1 MRYAFRFKTLH
12 IPLLTLCMLAS
23 TAQAQQFI
31 PASAAGE
38 FEIAADPRTTINRDA
53 EPRQHADID
62 RAPAESFAQV
72 YEQSYRA
79 VRMNDLA
86 APLIDGAQRKSK
98 SGFLAVMYSLVLP
111 GMGELYAGRFDR
123 GKYPL
128 ITEAGLWLGLIG
140 VNSYGNWVED
150 DARTFAIQHAG
161 IDPAGKDDKF
171 FVNIENYVNL
181 ADYNNQ
187 RLIER
192 RLDEIYPDEEAWRW
206 SWDSKTNRL
215 DYKDQRIF
223 ADELHNA
230 VTFFVLGMV
239 ANRIWSAIQAG
250 VAVNRHNNSLAE
262 RLFSMPS
269 MHARLTAFNGR
280 TDGMQF
286 VFQW

>member
-1 MRYAFRFKTLH
+1 MRYAFRFKTL
-12 IPLLTLCMLAS
+12 PFTLLAFCLSAATALAQLPTPPS
-23 TAQAQQFI
+23 TAVPGVGNAAIDHASDLKSDPQA
-31 PASAAGE
+31 
-38 FEIAADPRTTINRDA
+38 
-53 EPRQHADID
+53 
-62 RAPAESFAQV
+62 SFSQV
-72 YEQSYRA
+72 YERTYARSSGS
-79 VRMNDLA
+79 DLSI
-86 APLIDGAQRKSK
+86 PLVNETTMESK

-150 DARTFAIQHAG
+150 DARTYAIQHAG

-171 FVNIENYVNL
+171 FVNIENYVDL

-192 RLDEIYPDEEAWRW
+192 RLDEVYPDEETWRW
-206 SWDSKTNRL
+206 SWDSEAHRL

-250 VAVNRHNNSLAE
+250 VAVRQHNASLAQ
-262 RLFSMPS
+262 RLLGMPS
-269 MHARLTAFNGR
+269 MHARLTAVNGR

>member
-1 MRYAFRFKTLH
+1 MRYAFRFTMLPH
-12 IPLLTLCMLAS
+12 PLLALCLLAS
-23 TAQAQQFI
+23 AVHAQQSA
-31 PASAAGE
+31 PSSSTGPETRASFTE
-38 FEIAADPRTTINRDA
+38 
-53 EPRQHADID
+53 
-62 RAPAESFAQV
+62 V

-79 VRMNDLA
+79 VSTHETGVRSLSLPLA
-86 APLIDGAQRKSK
+86 DEVTQGSK

-111 GMGELYAGRFDR
+111 GMGELYADRFDR

-128 ITEAGLWLGLIG
+128 IAEAGLWLGLIG
-140 VNSYGNWVED
+140 VNSYGNWVEN
-150 DARTFAIQHAG
+150 DARTYAIQHAG
-161 IDPAGKDDKF
+161 IEPAGKEDKF
-171 FVNIENYVNL
+171 FVNIENYSDL

-192 RLDEIYPDEEAWRW
+192 RLDEVYPDEETWRW
-206 SWDSKTNRL
+206 SWDGEAHRL
-215 DYKDQRIF
+215 EYKDQRIF

-250 VAVNRHNNSLAE
+250 VAVKRHNASLAQ
-262 RLFSMPS
+262 RLLGMPS
-269 MHARLTAFNGR
+269 MHARLTSLNGK

>member
-1 MRYAFRFKTLH
+1 MRYAFRFKMLFL
-12 IPLLTLCMLAS
+12 PLLTLCLLA
-23 TAQAQQFI
+23 AAVQAQQPAPI
-31 PASAAGE
+31 PSPAAGRS
-38 FEIAADPRTTINRDA
+38 A
-53 EPRQHADID
+53 
-62 RAPAESFAQV
+62 SFSEV
-72 YEQSYRA
+72 YEHSYRA
-79 VRMNDLA
+79 VSASATDTRA
-86 APLIDGAQRKSK
+86 ADTEELSFPLSGQMAQGSK

-150 DARTFAIQHAG
+150 DARTYAIQHAG
-161 IDPAGKDDKF
+161 IDPTGKEDKF
-171 FVNIENYVNL
+171 FVNIENYSDL

-192 RLDEIYPDEEAWRW
+192 RLDEVYPDQEVWRW
-206 SWDSKTNRL
+206 SWDSEAHRL
-215 DYKDQRIF
+215 EYKDQRIF

-230 VTFFVLGMV
+230 VTFFALGMV

-250 VAVNRHNNSLAE
+250 VAVRRHNASLAQ
-262 RLFSMPS
+262 RLLGMPS
-269 MHARLTAFNGR
+269 MHARLTSLNGR